1 MSETLTKLKSHL
13 QQVTDLQN
21 AAAVLYWD
29 LEVMMPE
36 GGAAPRARQLSTL
49 SRIAHEMATSDELGT
64 LIDAAE
70 RELAGAD
77 YDSDDAALL
86 RVARHD
92 SMKRPV
98 CRPISSPSS
107 RS

>member
-36 GGAAPRARQLSTL
+36 GGAAPRASALDAL
-49 SRIAHEMATSDELGT
+49 AHCSRDGDQRRIGDAHRRGRARVWPARIMTATM
-64 LIDAAE
+64 
-70 RELAGAD
+70 
-77 YDSDDAALL
+77 L
-86 RVARHD
+86 RCCVSPATT